1 VRASVRRASIA
12 VGARRPTIAVF
23 GDPNDAY
30 ANRLSGVVRREAA
43 TGGARVISETYT
55 IGQQDF
61 SDLANSLQARHVD
74 GVYFAGYA
82 REALKLSQAM
92 DGAGVPQCSTTTPWA
107 QWPMPLAA

>member
-1 VRASVRRASIA
+1 MHTLLKGVA
-12 VGARRPTIAVF
+12 RPTIAVF

-43 TGGARVISETYT
+43 AGGRVISETYT

-61 SDLANSLQARHVD
+61 SDLANDVQARHVD

-92 DGAGVPQCSTTTPWA
+92 DGAGVPQCSTTMPWA
-107 QWPMPLAA
+107 QWRTPLAA